1 MRRKRSRPILL
12 LVLIGAMIAG
22 WVAGRDWLRNHP
34 QHNPWAPFRLDEPNG
49 LATRYKLDRLRADPA
64 DCRAVMERSDIRL
77 VELEATGTGA
87 CRRDDRV
94 VVPAMPVTLS
104 PDSPQATC
112 AVSAGLLR
120 WLKQTV
126 QPEAGRQFGSRV
138 VAIEHLGTFACRKM
152 RNDRFDRMSEHAT
165 GNAIDVGAF
174 VLADGRRI
182 TVLEGWKQRGP
193 EAAFLRKIRDGAC
206 GPFGTVLSPDY
217 NAAHA
222 NHFHLDQARWNI
234 CR

>member
-1 MRRKRSRPILL
+1 MRRKRSRLILI
-12 LVLIGAMIAG
+12 LVLIGAISAG
-22 WVAGRDWLRNHP
+22 LITGRDWLRQHP
-34 QHNPWAPFRLDEPNG
+34 QHNPWAPFHLDEPSG
-49 LATRYKLDRLRADPA
+49 LATRLKLDRLRTDPA
-64 DCRAVMERSDIRL
+64 NCRGVLERSGIRL
-77 VELEATGTGA
+77 EELPATGSGA
-87 CRRDDRV
+87 CRRDDRALI
-94 VVPAMPVTLS
+94 PATPVTLS
-104 PDSPQATC
+104 PNSPQATC

-120 WLKQTV
+120 WLRQVV
-126 QPEAGRQFGSRV
+126 QPEAKREFGSRV

-165 GNAIDVGAF
+165 GNAIDVSAF

-182 TVLEGWKQRGP
+182 TVLQGWKQGGSH
-193 EAAFLRKIRDGAC
+193 AAFLRKVRDGAC

-222 NHFHLDQARWNI
+222 DHFHLDQARWDI

>member
-1 MRRKRSRPILL
+1 MRRRKSRAI
-12 LVLIGAMIAG
+12 LVLALTGIAVIALG
-22 WVAGRDWLRNHP
+22 PGRDWLHRHP

-49 LATRYKLDRLRADPA
+49 LATHYKLDRLRRDRT
-64 DCRAVMERSDIRL
+64 DCRAVLDRSGIDL
-77 VELEATGTGA
+77 VELPATGSGA
-87 CRRDDRV
+87 CLRDDRAII
-94 VVPAMPVTLS
+94 PAGSVSFS
-104 PDSPQATC
+104 PSNPQATC

-165 GNAIDVGAF
+165 GNAVDVAAF

-182 TVLEGWKQRGP
+182 TVLDGWKQGGSQTT
-193 EAAFLRKIRDGAC
+193 FLRKIRDGAC